1 MPQLIHSF
9 LDALAHYRRSQGLP
23 SLSVNW
29 GPWGEVGM
37 AATLAGRLKAQGWGI
52 IPTEQGLQALN
63 YLVKNEESAQV
74 GVLPMNWPKFL
85 ERLPE
90 ITPFLENFQ
99 TNITSSQERPALVSQ
114 LKATLAHE
122 RRTILMEHIRAA
134 IRNVI
139 GLNASTRIE
148 PRQSLFD
155 LGLDSLMA
163 VELRNYLEK
172 SVEHSLRSTLL
183 FDYPTLEALVN
194 YLLQEVLVLED
205 MSVQQTEDQT
215 TSTQVF
221 EELPEEEADI
231 LLASKYEE
239 LSKLLGNI

>member
-1 MPQLIHSF
+1 MDHV
-9 LDALAHYRRSQGLP
+9 RS
-23 SLSVNW
+23 
-29 GPWGEVGM
+29 
-37 AATLAGRLKAQGWGI
+37 I
-52 IPTEQGLQALN
+52 
-63 YLVKNEESAQV
+63 
-74 GVLPMNWPKFL
+74 
-85 ERLPE
+85 
-90 ITPFLENFQ
+90 
-99 TNITSSQERPALVSQ
+99 
-114 LKATLAHE
+114 
-122 RRTILMEHIRAA
+122 

-194 YLLQEVLVLED
+194 YLLEKVLVLED

-215 TSTQVF
+215 TPTQLF
-221 EELPEEEADI
+221 EELPEDEADI

-239 LSKLLGNI
+239 LNQLLGNI